1 MKVKQGML
9 KNLCKVA
16 PSDTWNLRSLLEL
29 KALNIHIQT
38 WIQRLCTRFFLFFSP
53 ILWLILNLKK
63 KITNFFFHLF
73 SKYFIGI
80 VQKFTKEEERQLL
93 WSSFFFFFFPFL
105 LIFFFPLWH
114 KLLLSKTKF
123 SQIWLKTKDESA
135 TFRDS
140 SIFGYL
146 LKPDVKY
153 EPTNVIKRKSKFDNE
168 EPTKS
173 LICCI

>member
-1 MKVKQGML
+1 LKQ
-9 KNLCKVA
+9 
-16 PSDTWNLRSLLEL
+16 
-29 KALNIHIQT
+29 
-38 WIQRLCTRFFLFFSP
+38 F
-53 ILWLILNLKK
+53 
-63 KITNFFFHLF
+63 
-73 SKYFIGI
+73 YFY
-80 VQKFTKEEERQLL
+80 
-93 WSSFFFFFFPFL
+93 FFPFL
-105 LIFFFPLWH
+105 LILIFFLWH